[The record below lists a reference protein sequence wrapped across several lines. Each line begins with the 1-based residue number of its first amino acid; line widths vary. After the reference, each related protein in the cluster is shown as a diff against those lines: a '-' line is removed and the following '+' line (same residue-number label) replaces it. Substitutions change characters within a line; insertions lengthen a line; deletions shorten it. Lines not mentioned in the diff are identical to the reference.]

1 MLILLSGIVSNL
13 LRMILLHQN
22 MLIECTSF
30 QILDLYGK
38 ILPVLFLALRPIF
51 VFLDSDKEPE
61 SNENGLGIISKLKD
75 GSLDAS
81 TLIQVN
87 ATIMIG
93 VVFFVSIS
101 SALSL
106 ETVEGGSFVLVL
118 VSVTIILPFA
128 VSAILI
134 IIQKR
139 ASRIA
144 WGFTAFGFAL
154 LFLALLYISLIEFDT
169 GFTRLEPTITGFQC
183 AANPSEYGIN
193 ESYLWKCSMFTPGS
207 LAEACAI
214 APYNFN
220 MELSECHKFIP
231 PSTESGG

>member
-1 MLILLSGIVSNL
+1 
-13 LRMILLHQN
+13 

-106 ETVEGGSFVLVL
+106 ETVEGGSFVTCSGICDYHS
-118 VSVTIILPFA
+118 SVCCIGNPNYNSKESITYRLGIYRIRLCAPLLGP
-128 VSAILI
+128 LI
-134 IIQKR
+134 HFPY
-139 ASRIA
+139 RI
-144 WGFTAFGFAL
+144 
-154 LFLALLYISLIEFDT
+154 
-169 GFTRLEPTITGFQC
+169 
-183 AANPSEYGIN
+183 
-193 ESYLWKCSMFTPGS
+193 
-207 LAEACAI
+207 
-214 APYNFN
+214 
-220 MELSECHKFIP
+220 
-231 PSTESGG
+231 